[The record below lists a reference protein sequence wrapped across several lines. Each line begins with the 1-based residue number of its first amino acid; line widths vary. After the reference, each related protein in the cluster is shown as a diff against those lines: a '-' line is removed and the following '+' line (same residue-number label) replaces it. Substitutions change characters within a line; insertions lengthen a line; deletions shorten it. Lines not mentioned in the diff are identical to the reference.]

1 MTPKNRGVSWGW
13 KLPVLC
19 TLETGNQTFGEL
31 WSKLPGISPKALSDA
46 LRELEACALIG
57 HGARET
63 AEIEYV
69 LTDGGAALLPQIHSI
84 IDSIVNDAASH
95 ATPEQFLHLQQLFS
109 RQPRVRNSAEA
120 IRRAAD
126 KLRRLIA
133 IGALKPG
140 ERLPSA
146 EKIAAMMKLTVSQA
160 QQVYDSLKSDG
171 VITTKRRNGTFVP
184 EDLQIGV

>member
-1 MTPKNRGVSWGW
+1 MTSKGRGVSWGW
-13 KLPVLC
+13 KVPVLC

-31 WSKLPGISPKALSDA
+31 WSKLPGVSPKALSDA
-46 LRELEACALIG
+46 LRELEACELIG
-57 HGARET
+57 HAARET

-69 LTDGGAALLPQIHSI
+69 LTGGGAALLPHIHSI
-84 IDSIVNDAASH
+84 LESIVNDAASH
-95 ATPEQFLHLQQLFS
+95 TTPEQFLQLQQLFS
-109 RQPRVRNSAEA
+109 RQPRLRNSADA

-126 KLRRLIA
+126 ELRRLIA

-146 EKIAAMMKLTVSQA
+146 EKIAAMMGLTVSQA
-160 QQVYDSLKSDG
+160 QQVYDALKAEG

-184 EDLQIGV
+184 EDFQIGA